1 MTLTTVLTTLP
12 TMPHHPLFGNVGALR
27 RDRLAFFQA
36 VFETCGEVGL
46 FYFGSKPVLMVADP
60 KLIHA
65 LLVDHGSALQK
76 TNRLRKLFQ
85 TVVGNNLLTLE
96 GNDHRAQ
103 RRLLAPVFQPRTVAA
118 HTAMIRAETQQWI
131 EQLAS
136 NPQDLYSQMQGLSL
150 RLNHRLL
157 FGSDQVVQPSM
168 LAAWAT
174 VTAMI
179 NHGMTQVVTPPL
191 WVPTPRNYRFHAACR
206 TLEAALLPLIELRRR
221 EPTPHDIIS
230 HVLAAADNDGIQLTD
245 AQIRDHVLGFFVAGH
260 EPLAAALTWVWY
272 TLATRPELTQQLQTS
287 IRQSPDDTPP
297 SLLNQTISE
306 VLRLYPPAYVFT
318 RRVIEPIDLP
328 QLGTLPA
335 GLSLGF
341 SPFVIQ
347 RNPRWYPNPTNF
359 DPARFDPDAVAAR
372 PRLSYLPFGIGSHQC
387 IGMHLGFQQI
397 TTVMQTVLQ
406 TRTPSLADQTPASF
420 KPRIVLE
427 PDRPLLAVFT

>member
-1 MTLTTVLTTLP
+1 MSPTTVLATLP
-12 TMPHHPLFGNVGALR
+12 TMPHHPVFGNVGALR

-60 KLIHA
+60 ELIHA
-65 LLVDHGSALQK
+65 LLVDHGAALQK

-85 TVVGNNLLTLE
+85 TVVGNSLLTLE
-96 GNDHRAQ
+96 GDDHRAQ

-118 HTAMIRAETQQWI
+118 HTAMIYAETQQWL

-136 NPQDLYSQMQGLSL
+136 RPHDLYSQMQGLSL

-157 FGSDQVVQPSM
+157 FGSDQVVQPAI

-179 NHGMTQVVTPPL
+179 NHGMTQIVTPPL
-191 WVPTPRNYRFHAACR
+191 WVPTLRNHRFQAACR
-206 TLEAALLPLIELRRR
+206 TLEAALLPLIQLRRR

-260 EPLAAALTWVWY
+260 ESLAAALTWVWY
-272 TLATRPELTQQLQTS
+272 ALATQPKLTQQLQTS
-287 IRQSPDDTPP
+287 MRQSPDGTPP
-297 SLLNQTISE
+297 ALLTQTISE

-318 RRVIEPIDLP
+318 RRVIAPIDLP

-359 DPARFDPDAVAAR
+359 DPARFDPDAIATR

-387 IGMHLGFQQI
+387 IGMHLALQQI

-406 TRTPSLADQTPASF
+406 IGTPSLVDQTPVSF

-427 PDRPLLAVFT
+427 PDQPLFAVFT